1 MINFESCM
9 RQYFSLL
16 CLVLSVVG
24 TEAKRRKRSARNQ
37 GGSKNTMQQIV
48 WIAMFFIFLVIAP
61 VVVIF
66 LYKVAK
72 DPATPDILR
81 ALWEKIKTSGFGYL
95 GKTKKKKRKKKYDD

>member
-1 MINFESCM
+1 ME
-9 RQYFSLL
+9 
-16 CLVLSVVG
+16 
-24 TEAKRRKRSARNQ
+24 TEAKRRKRLARKQ

-48 WIAMFFIFLVIAP
+48 WIAMFFIVLVIAP

-81 ALWEKIKTSGFGYL
+81 ALWEKIKNTGFGYL
-95 GKTKKKKRKKKYDD
+95 GKKKKRKKKHTYED